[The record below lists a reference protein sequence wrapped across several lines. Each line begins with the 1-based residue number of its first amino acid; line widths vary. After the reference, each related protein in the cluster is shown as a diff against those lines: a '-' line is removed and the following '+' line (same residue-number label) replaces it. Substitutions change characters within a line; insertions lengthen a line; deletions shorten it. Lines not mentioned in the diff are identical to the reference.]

1 MVVVTINILVKPQL
15 SRGVHPLVA
24 RLVLLLPEGPVE
36 SEEAKRTT
44 IKSKITLIKCLLCLK
59 SIELYYSLD
68 AVGSSKNYKGLFFIS
83 KLKKILK
90 NVIF

>member
-24 RLVLLLPEGPVE
+24 RLVLLPPGGPVE

-59 SIELYYSLD
+59 
-68 AVGSSKNYKGLFFIS
+68 KHCCFFIIS
-83 KLKKILK
+83 GLLIHEKTYIWLGDLSP
-90 NVIF
+90 